1 MSISVEVVKNLE
13 NNKVLIREK
22 SGTQKKPVER
32 YYAVPQEN
40 ADKFVTQKK
49 VLDKN
54 RKFQKIMTGSLSA
67 AIGLLV
73 GLVVKFGAFGKTVAG
88 LGTGLLALAGS
99 TKADK
104 IFDKKMQ
111 QNVMKNYNAEDVT
124 GQMKPEDIK

>member
-1 MSISVEVVKNLE
+1 MSISVEVIKNLE
-13 NNKVLIREK
+13 NNRVLIREK
-22 SGTQKKPVER
+22 SGTQKKPVEY

-54 RKFQKIMTGSLSA
+54 RKFQKIMTYSLSA

-73 GLVVKFGAFGKTVAG
+73 GAVVKFGALGKTLSAV
-88 LGTGLLALAGS
+88 GTGLIALLGS
-99 TKADK
+99 AKTDK